1 VITGLFRPQSIL
13 GCCCRVLLGLS
24 FNQPAYLNL
33 ESTFYWRKFISLQTK
48 ELSPTLHIAEKLV
61 KSQNHR
67 ERRLRR
73 HWLQCRSETTIGLR
87 ASPTAAEA
95 DVWDGRMELSKR
107 NSRYGIKRHVF
118 WGKIRIA
125 CSWELSWLDPG
136 RVRNRLSVGESQP
149 ELPSNSLPTLDN
161 SIVVKLLT

>member
-1 VITGLFRPQSIL
+1 MITGLFRPQSIL

-33 ESTFYWRKFISLQTK
+33 GSTLYWRKFISLQAK
-48 ELSPTLHIAEKLV
+48 ELSPTLQLQRGSCIAEELV

-95 DVWDGRMELSKR
+95 EVWNGHMELSKR

-125 CSWELSWLDPG
+125 CSWELSWLDLG
-136 RVRNRLSVGESQP
+136 GYGIGLALGSHNRSFLRTVF
-149 ELPSNSLPTLDN
+149 
-161 SIVVKLLT
+161 